1 MKTTQGLAASL
12 GLALAALLG
21 LSQFATSGTID
32 AVSGASLDIVGGT
45 TTTNSATVKFTFSE
59 RNGTWRLYYDVVDH
73 TAMSGFTK
81 FAAISG
87 SSGTMSITATG
98 LTSGTKYYYW
108 LYGSESHG
116 TSSLHTA
123 QTVFTTDAASSVLRR
138 IPASAGN
145 RKAVD
150 PLGRSI
156 SQQRGFASV
165 QIDPNGAGIRIEPI
179 SRQTNHD
186 RI

>member
-12 GLALAALLG
+12 WLALAAVLG

-45 TTTNSATVKFTFSE
+45 TTTNSATVKFTFVE
-59 RNGTWRLYYDVVDH
+59 KNGTWRLYYDVVDH
-73 TAMSGFTK
+73 TAMSEFTK
-81 FAAISG
+81 FAGISG

-98 LTSGTKYYYW
+98 LTAGTKYYYW

-123 QTVFTTDAASSVLRR
+123 KTIFTTDGASSILRR
-138 IPASAGN
+138 IPKTADHRS
-145 RKAVD
+145 AVD
-150 PLGRSI
+150 PLGRQI
-156 SQQRGFASV
+156 EQQRGFAPV
-165 QIDPNGAGIRIEPI
+165 QIDPNGAGIQIEP
-179 SRQTNHD
+179 NAL
-186 RI
+186 